1 MGAAMNLK
9 HLEVFEAIMRSG
21 TVSAAARELGM
32 TQSAVSRILAR
43 LEEDLGY
50 PLFRR
55 ANGRLEPT
63 VRASA
68 VLVQVREVLFAM
80 SGLRELRNEDRA
92 GSEDRL
98 TFVTVPSLAHAL
110 IPSVLRTYSES
121 RPNSRFAFDV
131 RTTEAAVDE
140 VVRRQAEFAVVALPV
155 SHPTLTVTP
164 LFRATSCCVMRA
176 DHPLVGR
183 ETISAADLRGEG
195 LIFLHRRQPTRQLI
209 EEAFLRAGVM
219 PTIRVETSNVATA
232 CRCAGEGLG
241 IAVVNALM
249 AGYSADEDLVIRPFE
264 PRIHH
269 TLALVEPLGRPRPVG
284 VSAFLSCLEQDV
296 EAMAR
301 RRAVTLDRLTETHSV
316 SEWGKSET

>member
-1 MGAAMNLK
+1 MNLK

-32 TQSAVSRILAR
+32 TQSAVSRILAK
-43 LEEDLGY
+43 LEDEIGY

-63 VRASA
+63 MRASV

-80 SGLRELRNEDRA
+80 SGLRELRADQPGGAAE
-92 GSEDRL
+92 RL
-98 TFVTVPSLAHAL
+98 SFATVPSLAHAL
-110 IPSVLRTYSES
+110 IPSVLRAYSAGH
-121 RPNSRFAFDV
+121 PKARFAFDV

-140 VVRRQAEFAVVALPV
+140 VVRRQVDFAVMALPV

-164 LFRATSCCVMRA
+164 LFRATSCCVMRQ
-176 DHPLVGR
+176 DHRLVAQR
-183 ETISAADLRGEG
+183 SISAADLRGEG
-195 LIFLHRRQPTRQLI
+195 LVFLHRRQPTRHLI
-209 EEAFLRAGVM
+209 EEAFHRAGVA
-219 PTIRVETSNVATA
+219 PDIRVETSNVATA

-249 AGYSADEDLVIRPFE
+249 AGYSADDTLAIRPFE

-269 TLALVEPLGRPRPVG
+269 TLALVEPLGRPRPDS
-284 VSAFLSCLEQDV
+284 VSDFLACLVADV

-301 RRAVTLDRLTETHSV
+301 RRGLLVERIPPAHSER
-316 SEWGKSET
+316 EWAKSEP